1 MSNLVKFYLSQP
13 GVQQAVYKSVKLE
26 HLERDVME
34 KALAEVSAAF
44 LQDFGFAGAFRLE
57 FVHRK
62 VGGKSASYIPSATR
76 PVYKVTADNA
86 QTAAILKQNPGWLAR
101 FAKNAKL

>member
-57 FVHRK
+57 FVNRK
-62 VGGKSASYIPSATR
+62 VGGKSASYIPSAIR
-76 PVYKVTADNA
+76 PVYKVIADNA